1 MKGAPISFDWD
12 DCLVDSHSQ
21 EWLPGAKEALRLAE
35 RKRGA
40 FVHSCRANF
49 AAGKAQIRRSL
60 DEAGFAHIHIEPK
73 PTASLYVDNLALRYE
88 GDWESLKP
96 HLR

>member
-1 MKGAPISFDWD
+1 MPEPVAFDWD
-12 DCLVDSHSQ
+12 GCLVDEHQ
-21 EWLPGAKEALRLAE
+21 EWNEGAKEALRLAE

-40 FVHSCRANF
+40 FIHSCRANY
-49 AAGKAQIRRSL
+49 AAGERQIRMTL
-60 DEAGFAHIHIEPK
+60 DEAGFSHVHIKPK
-73 PTASLYVDNLALRYE
+73 PSASLYVDNLALRYE

>member
-1 MKGAPISFDWD
+1 MTTEVSFDWD
-12 DCLVDSHSQ
+12 GTLVDGNQ

-40 FVHSCRANF
+40 FIHSCRANY
-49 AAGKAQIRRSL
+49 AAGERQIRTKL
-60 DEAGFAHIHIEPK
+60 DEAGFTRIHIKAK
-73 PTASLYVDNLALRYE
+73 PSASLYVDNLALRYE

>member
-1 MKGAPISFDWD
+1 MPEPVSFDWD
-12 DCLVDSHSQ
+12 HCLVDENQ
-21 EWLPGAKEALRLAE
+21 EWNEGAKEALRLAE

-40 FVHSCRANF
+40 FIHSCRANY
-49 AAGKAQIRRSL
+49 AAGERQIRDKL
-60 DEAGFAHIHIEPK
+60 DESGFTNIPIKAK
-73 PTASLYVDNLALRYE
+73 PTASVYVDNLALRYE